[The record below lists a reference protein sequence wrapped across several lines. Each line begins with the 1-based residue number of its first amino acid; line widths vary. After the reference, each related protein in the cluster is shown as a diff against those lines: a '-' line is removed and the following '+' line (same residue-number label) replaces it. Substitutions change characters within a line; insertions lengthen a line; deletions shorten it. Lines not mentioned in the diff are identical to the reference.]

1 MLVMDKGEI
10 LKQTD
15 THVRSLLSG
24 EGSGHDWW
32 HVDCVRKTALHIA
45 KEEKADL
52 FIVELGA
59 LLHDIAD
66 WKFHKGDDSVGPRMA
81 REWLQK
87 LGVDEQTINHV
98 CEIIKDISFKG
109 AGVKTAMKT
118 KEGMI
123 VQDADR
129 IQALGAI
136 GVARCF
142 AYGGSKAREIYNPDI
157 KPTMHQSFEQ
167 YKSANGTSL
176 NHFYEKLLLLK
187 DRMNTAAGKKI
198 AEKRH
203 AYMEQFLEQ
212 FYKEWN
218 GQE

>member
-1 MLVMDKGEI
+1 MDKGKIIKATEEY
-10 LKQTD
+10 
-15 THVRSLLSG
+15 VRKTLEG

-66 WKFHKGDDSVGPRMA
+66 WKFHNGDETVAPRIA
-81 REWLQK
+81 REWLEKQEA
-87 LGVDEQTINHV
+87 DEQTIEHV
-98 CEIIKDISFKG
+98 CHIIKDISFKG
-109 AGVKTAMKT
+109 AGVNTPMHT
-118 KEGMI
+118 KEGQI

-136 GVARCF
+136 GIARCF
-142 AYGGSKAREIYNPDI
+142 AYGGSKGREIYNPNI
-157 KPTMHQSFEQ
+157 KPAMHQTFEQ
-167 YKSANGTSL
+167 YKKARGTTL

-187 DRMNTAAGKKI
+187 DRMNTETGKKI
-198 AEKRH
+198 AQERH
-203 AYMEQFLEQ
+203 EYMEQFLKQ
-212 FYKEWN
+212 FFKEWN
-218 GQE
+218 A